1 MTRYLLLLLALCS
14 VSFGQSLEGFWA
26 GTLQIEGKTLR
37 AWIEFTKAADGTLT
51 AVAESPDET
60 NEKFPVTTIRQ
71 DGRDVMISIAAL
83 NGVWEDKFPTADRNW
98 RASGHRKASRIHSIS
113 SGASARRRNNHQSA
127 RSTS

>member
-83 NGVWEDKFPTADRNW
+83 NGVWEGKFTD
-98 RASGHRKASRIHSIS
+98 SGSELEGKWTQEGVAHPLNFK
-113 SGASARRRNNHQSA
+113 
-127 RSTS
+127 RSQREKKE